1 MDVLNRALDE
11 ISYDWLLEHFPA
23 VAEAIEAEAAK
34 GSTPTQIK
42 RAVMARTGRLEFALR
57 CEQAARH
64 AVRK

>member
-11 ISYDWLLEHFPA
+11 ISYEWLLEHFPA
-23 VAEAIEAEAAK
+23 VAEAIEAELAQGA
-34 GSTPTQIK
+34 TPTGVK
-42 RAVMARTGRLEFALR
+42 RAVMARTSRLEFALR